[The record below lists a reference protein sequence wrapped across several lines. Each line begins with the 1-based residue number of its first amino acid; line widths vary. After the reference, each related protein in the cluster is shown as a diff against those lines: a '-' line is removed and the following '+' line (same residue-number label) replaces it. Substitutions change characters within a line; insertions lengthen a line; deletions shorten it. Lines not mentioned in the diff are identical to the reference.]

1 MGVGVETESRRPSM
15 HVLVDLLFL
24 LLLPV
29 PDSIAAW
36 STQKPLSTR
45 ARVLFEGAVAQ
56 PDDGDQE
63 ALMG

>member
-15 HVLVDLLFL
+15 NVLVDLLF

>member
-1 MGVGVETESRRPSM
+1 MGVGVETESRWPSM
-15 HVLVDLLFL
+15 NVLVDLLFL
-24 LLLPV
+24 LLPV
-29 PDSIAAW
+29 PDSIAVW